1 MVVIVIEIILAFILF
16 LMELYLLL
24 GFCGG
29 SDGKESTC
37 NVGDLGLTPGLGRS
51 GEGNGYPPQ
60 YSFFF
65 FFVVRFYLFISF
77 IFISWRLITSQ
88 HCSGFCHTLTWISH
102 GVTCIPHPGPPSHHP
117 SILAWR
123 TPWTKE
129 PGRLHS
135 TGSQRVGHDWGI
147 FSFASIFYCFF
158 CDIFM

>member
-29 SDGKESTC
+29 SDGKGSIC

-65 FFVVRFYLFISF
+65 FVVSFYLFIYF
-77 IFISWRLITSQ
+77 IY
-88 HCSGFCHTLTWISH
+88 
-102 GVTCIPHPGPPSHHP
+102 
-117 SILAWR
+117 
-123 TPWTKE
+123 
-129 PGRLHS
+129 
-135 TGSQRVGHDWGI
+135 
-147 FSFASIFYCFF
+147 FY
-158 CDIFM
+158 